1 MGEIIIKAHK
11 SYREV
16 VAVCDKHLLGKKF
29 LEGERMLDL
38 TGQFFDGEVFSSEE
52 AVEKIAFHV
61 REDATFN
68 IIGEGSVALCLKMG
82 IISESGILKVD
93 GIPFALVLA

>member
-1 MGEIIIKAHK
+1 MGEIIIKCHK

-16 VAVCDKHLLGKKF
+16 VAVCDAKLLGKKF
-29 LEGERMLDL
+29 LEGKRMLDL
-38 TGQFFDGEVFSSEE
+38 TGQFFDGEKFSVEE
-52 AVEKIAFHV
+52 ALEKIKFYI

-68 IIGEGSVALCLKMG
+68 IVGEDSVALCLKFG
-82 IISESGILKVD
+82 IIAKAGVMNVD

>member
-16 VAVCDKHLLGKKF
+16 VAVCDSDLLGKKF
-29 LEGERMLDL
+29 LEGERVLDL
-38 TGQFFDGEVFSSEE
+38 TGQFFEGDEFSFEE
-52 AVEKIAFHV
+52 ALEKIKFYV

-68 IIGEGSVALCLKMG
+68 IVGEDSVGLCLKVG
-82 IISESGILKVD
+82 IISEEGVLRVD
-93 GIPFALVLA
+93 GVPFALVLA